1 MPYVLDIE
9 MFQLK
14 INLTAN
20 DMFLLAPIFIISNNC
35 QIYFSWFT
43 FIVCHH
49 AKPVQSADV
58 LIRNFICG
66 YVQFIEKLGNNISV

>member
-1 MPYVLDIE
+1 MPYVFDIE

-14 INLTAN
+14 INLIAN
-20 DMFLLAPIFIISNNC
+20 DMFLLAPTVSNNC
-35 QIYFSWFT
+35 QMYFSWFT

-66 YVQFIEKLGNNISV
+66 NVQFVEKLGNNVSV